1 MNRIFETFAC
11 NIHFRRRPFTEKPVK
26 RSRFGKINKLYNIL
40 KWFFLRKI
48 LSFSVFAHLDRA
60 NMISSYFDELQNI
73 LNTKMAVGYSAKAN
87 YIISHHPLS
96 E

>member
-1 MNRIFETFAC
+1 M
-11 NIHFRRRPFTEKPVK
+11 V
-26 RSRFGKINKLYNIL
+26 
-40 KWFFLRKI
+40 FLRKI